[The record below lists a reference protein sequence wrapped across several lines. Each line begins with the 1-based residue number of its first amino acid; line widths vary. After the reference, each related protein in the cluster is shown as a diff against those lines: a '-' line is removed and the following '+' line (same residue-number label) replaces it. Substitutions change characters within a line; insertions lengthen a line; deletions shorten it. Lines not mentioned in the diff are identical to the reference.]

1 MIKIVSKPAYSST
14 IATSIVHS
22 KLVYCNSLFL
32 NLESAQLKRLQL
44 IQNSLARA
52 VTRTP
57 KHRHIT
63 PILKSLHW
71 LKMPERIHFKVLSL
85 TYNSLQYS
93 KPSYLRD
100 LFTIQPTRSTRS
112 SSVLTLS
119 RPPVTTHL
127 KFSNRALS
135 SNATRL
141 WNDLPPE
148 FRTFSV
154 PPPSALITYHYL
166 PQAPLSITPKTFH
179 SKLKSLLFNNSYP
192 ADQKMFDELCGH
204 ADSPLFSSV
213 LHNPSHVLNCLLPPV
228 KNVTYSLRTRS
239 HNREIPHA
247 DAFTRCGFITRMLF
261 NNDYTAELPSYIN
274 LTLADP

>member
-1 MIKIVSKPAYSST
+1 MKVRNANERQTILKSLAFSISSKANDAANQVDNIVASNHISNLSRSCFMHIRDLRRIRPMLDFKTAST

-22 KLVYCNSLFL
+22 KLDYCNSLFL
-32 NLESAQLKRLQL
+32 NLESTQLKRLQL

-57 KHRHIT
+57 KHHHIT

-71 LKMPERIHFKVLSL
+71 LKIPERIHFKVLSL

-93 KPSYLRD
+93 QPRYLRD

-127 KFSNRALS
+127 KFSNRAI
-135 SNATRL
+135 SNTAPRL

-154 PPPSALITYHYL
+154 PPPSSPITHHHL
-166 PQAPLSITPKTFH
+166 PQAPLSITPRL
-179 SKLKSLLFNNSYP
+179 S
-192 ADQKMFDELCGH
+192 
-204 ADSPLFSSV
+204 
-213 LHNPSHVLNCLLPPV
+213 
-228 KNVTYSLRTRS
+228 TR
-239 HNREIPHA
+239 N
-247 DAFTRCGFITRMLF
+247 
-261 NNDYTAELPSYIN
+261 
-274 LTLADP
+274 